1 MFQFISA
8 IMLQLRISG
17 GYFLSDTLVLLSFP
31 KGYLLAIDDK
41 KDDPPQG
48 RPFQF
53 IAHHVVCIICI
64 ALVLHTKVAIWF
76 MAWRLLTE
84 VPNIFL
90 NLLLILDLYKP
101 GFNLTIQSVQNFLK
115 NRSSGFLLF

>member
-64 ALVLHTKVAIWF
+64 ALVLHKKVAIWF

>member
-64 ALVLHTKVAIWF
+64 ALVLHTRVAIWF

-101 GFNLTIQSVQNFLK
+101 GFNLTI
-115 NRSSGFLLF
+115 

>member
-1 MFQFISA
+1 
-8 IMLQLRISG
+8 MLQLRITG
-17 GYFLSDTLVLLSFP
+17 GYFLSDTLVLLSYP
-31 KGYLLAIDDK
+31 KGYQLAIDDK

-48 RPFQF
+48 RPFHF

-101 GFNLTIQSVQNFLK
+101 GFNLTIQSVQNFVK
-115 NRSSGFLLF
+115 NRSSGFLFF